1 MIRAEYRKVHLL
13 LYTEE
18 RRYLERIETESKE
31 IFQQLRESKDSMYL
45 KGTYLRV
52 VYEELKE
59 MCHRPDMELL
69 QVRPKEWRVTQRAA
83 GKVSIFFPLHSNVSL
98 G

>member
-18 RRYLERIETESKE
+18 RRYLERIEMESKE
-31 IFQQLRESKDSMYL
+31 IFQQLRESKDSMYV
-45 KGTYLRV
+45 KGICLRR

-59 MCHRPDMELL
+59 MCHKPDTELL
-69 QVRPKEWRVTQRAA
+69 QVRPKEW
-83 GKVSIFFPLHSNVSL
+83 KSL
-98 G
+98 RGVLGICFLLAF